1 MPVVVAMH
9 HPPFQTLIGHMD
21 AVGLLEGATELEAL
35 IAQHPNVERVI
46 CGHSRRAIQVRFGG
60 TIAATLPSPAG
71 QVCLELAHEVCPDL
85 AREASS
91 MWTLEPPGYGLH
103 ALPDQSVKPK
113 GHMVS
118 HLVASGQYA
127 GPFAFHDGDQLID

>member
-1 MPVVVAMH
+1 
-9 HPPFQTLIGHMD
+9 MD

-60 TIAATLPSPAG
+60 TIAATVPSPAQ
-71 QVCLELAHEVCPDL
+71 QVCLDLAHEVCSDL
-85 AREASS
+85 AHDAAS
-91 MWTLEPPGYGLH
+91 MWTLKPPGYGLD

>member
-60 TIAATLPSPAG
+60 TIAGTVPSPAG
-71 QVCLELAHEVCPDL
+71 QVCLDLAHGVCPDL
-85 AREASS
+85 AHDAAS
-91 MWTLEPPGYGLH
+91 MWTL
-103 ALPDQSVKPK
+103 
-113 GHMVS
+113 
-118 HLVASGQYA
+118 
-127 GPFAFHDGDQLID
+127 